1 MFATATAQQDQSSPI
16 YPYQLIGVAGVG
28 ATVHSPNFSVV
39 PGIPS
44 ANSPYR
50 SQVGPMA
57 LLGGGVAKRLSP
69 LFSASVLLHGSY
81 LSGSVISDE
90 STVLSINDAPV
101 PATIRHTIDLS
112 LFALSIEPSVR
123 LLAGPLRLRLG
134 LPLQILLNG
143 SYVATQQVVNPP
155 GVYLGGQ
162 AVRVEG
168 EGTLPGLQRL
178 VPALSV
184 GFGTTGKEV
193 GGVRIEPEVTLRIPI
208 SSISSAADWTI
219 WSVSAGVRVA
229 PLFDKIRPI
238 KRDTLW
244 IRDTTVVEVAATE
257 ISSTSTNIFAVDS
270 VDAVGDEVILRHV
283 ALRERTTISVPH
295 EPAFIRAEARAM
307 FVDQQGMER
316 ERISIRTVKFENE
329 FLMPLLSTVYF
340 APRSSDLSS
349 YDARSV
355 PLPTAWEN
363 GPFARRIA
371 AMQFRLL
378 DDWAKE
384 IARSTSVT
392 VRGRASISEDPVL
405 AEQRVAAVVNHLV
418 RHGAPRSKIR
428 VLDAEILDDSASNAR
443 TVTID
448 PGKAHMAMQREQW
461 STVQPEACSLRIH
474 LRAEGDAPVRTWEVA
489 FSTKAG
495 SIGVIGGQ
503 GELPENILF
512 MVPDS
517 VLVAMGSGS
526 EIFYRVLVRG
536 EDSTS
541 FVSEPA
547 RITLQQVS
555 HEGSTRTKRYM
566 ALPTTEVRSAHDAAF
581 HTLKWGKTEVLDLS
595 AEELEMLHSY
605 GATWARIVNGMMIV
619 WSDQ

>member
-1 MFATATAQQDQSSPI
+1 MAYTVTAQQGLSTPS
-16 YPYQLIGVAGVG
+16 YPYQMFGVAGIG
-28 ATVHSPNFSVV
+28 ASVHSPNFSAIN
-39 PGIPS
+39 GIPG

-57 LLGGGVAKRLSP
+57 FLGGGVTKRLSP

-112 LFALSIEPSVR
+112 LFALSLEPSVR

-134 LPLQILLNG
+134 LPLQILLDG

-168 EGTLPGLQRL
+168 EGTLPGLQRF

-193 GGVRIEPEVTLRIPI
+193 GGVRIEPEITLRIPL
-208 SSISSAADWTI
+208 SSITSAADWTI
-219 WSVSAGVRVA
+219 WSVAAGVRIA
-229 PLFDKIRPI
+229 PTFDKIRPI

-244 IRDTTVVEVAATE
+244 IRDTTVLEVAATD
-257 ISSTSTNIFAVDS
+257 ISSTSTRIFAVDS
-270 VDAVGDEVILRHV
+270 VDAVGDEVIYRHV

-307 FVDQQGMER
+307 FVDQQGVER

-329 FLMPLLSTVYF
+329 FLMPLISTIYF
-340 APRSSDLSS
+340 APRSSDLTS

-355 PLPTAWEN
+355 PVPMAWEN

-384 IARSTSVT
+384 IAGSTMVT
-392 VRGRASISEDPVL
+392 VRGRASTTEDPAL
-405 AEQRVAAVVNHLV
+405 AEQRVAAVVDHLV
-418 RHGAPRSKIR
+418 RQGAPRSRIR
-428 VLDAEILDDSASNAR
+428 VLEAEFLDDSATNAR

-448 PGKAHMAMQREQW
+448 PGKTHTAMQREQW
-461 STVQPEACSLRIH
+461 TTVQPEPCSLRIH
-474 LRAEGDAPVRTWEVA
+474 LRAEGDAPVRSWEVT
-489 FSTKAG
+489 FGTTAG
-495 SIGVIGGQ
+495 SIGTISGT
-503 GELPENILF
+503 GELPESILF
-512 MVPDS
+512 RVPDS

-526 EIFYRVLVRG
+526 DIFYRVHVRG
-536 EDSTS
+536 DDSTT

-555 HEGSTRTKRYM
+555 YEGSTRTKRYM
-566 ALPTTEVRSAHDAAF
+566 AIPTTEVRSAHEAAF
-581 HTLKWGKTEVLDLS
+581 HTLKWAKPEVLDLT
-595 AEELEMLHSY
+595 AEELDVLHTY

-619 WSDQ
+619 RSDQ